1 MKKFEG
7 TIKKVL
13 KNLGLEKGY
22 EHKILAQELKEY
34 LSTRYGSEYIGKIRV
49 SGKIIIVEVKSPA
62 LRQELVMKKNELLNF
77 LKERSE
83 SNFPEDIK
91 FVGRL

>member
-13 KNLGLEKGY
+13 RNLGLEKGF
-22 EHKILAQELKEY
+22 ESKILAQELKEY
-34 LSTRYGSEYIGKIRV
+34 LSTNYGLEYIGKIRI

-62 LRQELVMKKNELLNF
+62 LRQELVMKKSELINYI
-77 LKERSE
+77 KERAE
-83 SNFPEDIK
+83 GNLPEDIK

>member
-13 KNLGLEKGY
+13 RNLGLEKGF
-22 EHKILAQELKEY
+22 ESKILAQELKEY
-34 LSTRYGSEYIGKIRV
+34 LSTNYGLEYIGKIRI

-62 LRQELVMKKNELLNF
+62 LRQELVMKKSELINYI
-77 LKERSE
+77 KERAE
-83 SNFPEDIK
+83 GNLLEDIK